1 MALHALGVGD
11 DRIYVD
17 SGLIGT
23 DRDPQAYSWPWPAAV
38 RPPRAAVRDRMNI
51 HLIVLSANS
60 RAIR

>member
-17 SGLIGT
+17 SGLTGT
-23 DRDPQAYSWPWPAAV
+23 DRDPQAAAGPG
-38 RPPRAAVRDRMNI
+38 RLPCARHEQRFRDRMNI